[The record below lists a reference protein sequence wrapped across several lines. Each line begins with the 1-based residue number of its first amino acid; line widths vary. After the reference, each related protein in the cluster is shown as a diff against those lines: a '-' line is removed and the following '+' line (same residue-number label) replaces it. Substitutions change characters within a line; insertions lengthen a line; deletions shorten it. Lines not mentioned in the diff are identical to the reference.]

1 MHLYIT
7 AAIGLM
13 VEYECSKVI
22 GKSAAERDSFLKK
35 VEELLKKHMFA
46 CMRFDWNNLF
56 SLHSSKFKSVNFV
69 KKRFENRAFHY
80 KFPAFSNVNLDA
92 SLNAFCNY
100 KQSSAAL
107 EEPYHEEED

>member
-7 AAIGLM
+7 AAFGLM

-46 CMRFDWNNLF
+46 CMSFDWNNLF
-56 SLHSSKFKSVNFV
+56 SLHSSKFKSVNFE
-69 KKRFENRAFHY
+69 K
-80 KFPAFSNVNLDA
+80 NVLRIGLFIT
-92 SLNAFCNY
+92 SFRHFLMWIWT
-100 KQSSAAL
+100 
-107 EEPYHEEED
+107 HR